1 MKFGKT
7 LRRSLIPEWKRKFI
21 DYKGLKKLIKRLRL
35 SYKAF
40 LSQPLQTAE
49 TIKPADLSFFSA
61 DEDAIL
67 PTDGRSIS
75 MTTLSQRLAGPSGHF
90 DGSSGSRVH
99 ESPMAA
105 ASSSM
110 SLAPSISFSHGSFH
124 NVMRVKVAHH
134 GEDKLRTRFRLMRKQ
149 GAKFDKLFMT
159 ALEEELHKISDFF
172 ENRME
177 NVEKNWTKLRKQ
189 LMRAQREPNIAKIYG
204 KKLRKA
210 SLELYRGLQ
219 MVRLYAS
226 LNATGFF
233 KILKKYDKYLDR
245 MLSVSFTEIVQNS
258 SFARIDRL
266 SEIGKDLKRMYGLLF
281 TSGDSSKAAE
291 ALRIDEWSQKQ
302 KQRRIAHAIFF
313 GFFLGISLVILAAIL
328 WDLVFRFTSKA
339 ATLSWPYHVF
349 EGVGFILTMGWFL
362 CGNVLVFWRT
372 QINYVFIFQF
382 DLKKHESVFEYAEAM
397 SFLTALFLTFLF
409 AFIRTVLDEEA
420 GVSVMMESFW
430 YPIIMS
436 ALFFL
441 IVLVPHPFF
450 FASSRIWLL
459 RVIGRILLAPFF
471 QVRFADFFFAD
482 IMTSITRFLFDLQYI
497 MFLSSRDGRP
507 SPYLLLINSFPY
519 YARFM
524 QCIRR
529 FYDTH
534 DAHPHLT
541 NALKYFSGLLA
552 SFCSLMD
559 VMGDETIDW
568 RLAWFI
574 VNIGSTTYKLVWDY
588 LMDAGFFTKDTFRKT
603 RPFLRL
609 ELMYDSIAFYYISI
623 VLNFLFR
630 WAWLPLY
637 FAISSSSGFS
647 FWLFLL
653 AFIEVCRRGL
663 WNIFRVEYE
672 FVGNCGAFRAV
683 REVPLLFDV
692 DTSVDIVDDEDETAG
707 PVDKVSRMDHVESG
721 SNPDSDLESDSDV
734 SNSPQSHADDHE
746 L

>member
-40 LSQPLQTAE
+40 LSQPLQTI
-49 TIKPADLSFFSA
+49 TTVPTGDLSLVS
-61 DEDAIL
+61 DGLEPIL
-67 PTDGRSIS
+67 PTADGRSIS
-75 MTTLSQRLAGPSGHF
+75 MTTLSHRRTTDSGIIGQS
-90 DGSSGSRVH
+90 DGSNGTQDR
-99 ESPMAA
+99 PNPIGA
-105 ASSSM
+105 ASA
-110 SLAPSISFSHGSFH
+110 SLSPTPFIPLSHGSFQ
-124 NVMRVKVAHH
+124 NIMSVKVVQH
-134 GEDKLRTRFRLMRKQ
+134 GEDKLRKRFRLMRKQ
-149 GAKFDKLFMT
+149 GEKFDRVFMI

-189 LMRAQREPNIAKIYG
+189 LLRAQREPNIAKLYG

-219 MVRLYAS
+219 MVSLYAS
-226 LNATGFF
+226 LNTTGLF
-233 KILKKYDKYLDR
+233 KVLKKYDKYLDR
-245 MLSVSFTEIVQNS
+245 MLSVSFSEIVQNL
-258 SFARIDRL
+258 SFAKIDRL

-281 TSGDSSKAAE
+281 TSGDASKTAE
-291 ALRIDEWSQKQ
+291 ALRIDEWTQKQ
-302 KQRRIAHAIFF
+302 KQKRTTHSIFF
-313 GFFLGISLVILAAIL
+313 GFFLGISLVISGAIL
-328 WDLVFRFTSKA
+328 WDLVFRFPSSA
-339 ATLSWPYHVF
+339 ATLSWPYHIF
-349 EGVGFILTMGWFL
+349 EGLGFILTMGWFL
-362 CGNVLVFWRT
+362 CGNVLIFWRT

-382 DLKKHESVFEYAEAM
+382 DQKKHESVFEYGEAM
-397 SFLTALFLTFLF
+397 SFLTALFLTFVF
-409 AFIRTVLDEEA
+409 AFLRTVLDEEA
-420 GVSVMMESFW
+420 GVPVLMESFW

-436 ALFFL
+436 GLFFV

-459 RVIGRILLAPFF
+459 KVIGRILLAPFF
-471 QVRFADFFFAD
+471 RVRFADFFFAD

-497 MFLSSRDGRP
+497 IFLSSRDGRP

-524 QCIRR
+524 QCLRR

-541 NALKYFSGLLA
+541 NALKYFSGILA

-574 VNIGSTTYKLVWDY
+574 VSVGSTTFKLLWDY
-588 LMDAGFFTKDTFRKT
+588 LMDAGFFTRDTFHKT
-603 RPFLRL
+603 KPFLRS
-609 ELMYDSIAFYYISI
+609 ELMYESTAFYYVSI

-630 WAWLPLY
+630 WAWLPVY
-637 FAISSSSGFS
+637 FAISSSVGFS
-647 FWLFLL
+647 FWIFFL
-653 AFIEVCRRGL
+653 AFIEVFRRGL
-663 WNIFRVEYE
+663 WNVFRVEYE

-692 DTSVDIVDDEDETAG
+692 DTSVDILGEDDSGDHLGKED
-707 PVDKVSRMDHVESG
+707 VESG
-721 SNPDSDLESDSDV
+721 GNPESDLESDSDM
-734 SNSPQSHADDHE
+734 SNTSQLGMDEHT